1 MGKRTALPFDSDA
14 RADPVSASALDPLA
28 ETAPASKG
36 GVVYHRVRRE
46 ILLGVVGGGE
56 LLLEQRIAEA
66 ASCSQGTA
74 REALMRLEREGLVE
88 RRGYRGTIVVE
99 LSAPEV
105 AEMVRIRE
113 SIECGG
119 LRRSVPTFSA
129 VVLDRLARFADAMDA
144 ERGAGRNKYRL
155 GELDRG
161 FHLCLLREANLPA
174 LEPVFLRCILAQ
186 HRVSSKPDQGRPVNL
201 STGDQHRELIECVRS
216 GDVDLAARTLR
227 EHIRTMVRIGAPQ
240 LLEFLRSPCP

>member
-1 MGKRTALPFDSDA
+1 MQKRTATHSDVRTDSA
-14 RADPVSASALDPLA
+14 AAPVPDPLA
-28 ETAPASKG
+28 RATPASKG
-36 GVVYHRVRRE
+36 EIVYHRVRRE
-46 ILLGVVGGGE
+46 ILLGLVGGGE

-99 LSAPEV
+99 PRAQEV

-129 VVLDRLARFADAMDA
+129 VVLNRLARFADAMDA

-161 FHLCLLREANLPA
+161 FHLCLLREADMPA

-186 HRVSSKPDQGRPVNL
+186 HRVTAKPDQGRPVNL

-216 GDVDLAARTLR
+216 GEAGSRWASAAGVSSKPLPLSTPG
-227 EHIRTMVRIGAPQ
+227 ET
-240 LLEFLRSPCP
+240 